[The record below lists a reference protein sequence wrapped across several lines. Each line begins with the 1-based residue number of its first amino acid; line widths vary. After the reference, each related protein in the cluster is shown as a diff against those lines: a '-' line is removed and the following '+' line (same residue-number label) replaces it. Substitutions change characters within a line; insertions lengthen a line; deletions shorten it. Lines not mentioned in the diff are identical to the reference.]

1 MAFLKKTFT
10 RVFQFKIYRRI
21 IVSFGLMFIMTV
33 AVLSCLLF
41 YLFSSSA
48 AKEIDNTSKRMLD
61 QTSYASDVIY
71 NQATNISSQLINDNN
86 IIAFF
91 NSNDVD
97 KIVYF
102 NISRQLTNIQN
113 VYPFIS
119 SIGVYNLQN
128 GLSFDTRDIPV
139 DKAVLNSNEKKYIE
153 IYPRKVTTEYYT
165 RDYSYDLVTFVVFPE
180 FSISKS
186 SYAAIVININQDYI
200 LNTASNIN
208 GISSESQTFVMDTNG
223 LVISHFDP
231 NSFMMDLSDQP
242 YVHDILEEG
251 KPVGS
256 FITKIGNEKH
266 LVTYVKSD
274 IVNWYFVSIKQY
286 NQLLGNLYELQNTI
300 LYISLLLIFAGIIIL
315 FLLTSVIYNPI
326 KSLMEK
332 VGNINNSKV
341 DEFKYLAD
349 AFLKSQ
355 ESARLLHS
363 SMQNTSGIIKEN
375 YIHNILKG
383 NLSHANMP
391 QAIMDKISGN
401 FSSPYYSIFL
411 FKIDSYFQLKQEIN
425 PADQNLFR
433 FIVSNIA
440 QELLLRHFM
449 NESAALEE
457 DELVV
462 LGLLNNKNLP
472 DEIYLT
478 LTEIQDSIHNHFS
491 FTVSIYVGNIVSSMN
506 EIAASYR
513 SLKEY
518 SKYHLFCGNECII
531 DSEKFGSLSIRTGFY
546 PYDTEKKL
554 FNSLH
559 LCDKK
564 VVQKCIVD
572 FIEYIGKLNYY
583 EAVNYSNQILSSI
596 IKSYNGVL
604 DLQDS
609 TFKHYLDIDLI
620 NKAETIQDISDI
632 ISELCLKICFLTE
645 EKNNSLN
652 SQRYKKIIEDVKKYM
667 EDHYSDPNLSLELAS
682 SIVELSSGYLG
693 KLFKNV
699 TSLSFNDYLNNLRLE
714 KAKELLC
721 STNEPA
727 SKICE
732 KVGIFNV
739 TYFST
744 LFKKTYG
751 ITPSQFRGNK

>member
-1 MAFLKKTFT
+1 MALLKKTFK
-10 RVFQFKIYRRI
+10 RVFQYKIYRRI

-33 AVLSCLLF
+33 TILSCMLF

-48 AKEIDNTSKRMLD
+48 TKEIDNTSKRMLA
-61 QTSYASDVIY
+61 QISYASDIIY
-71 NQATNISSQLINDNN
+71 NQATNISTQLINNN
-86 IIAFF
+86 DIITFF
-91 NSNDVD
+91 NSKDVD
-97 KIVYF
+97 KVVYF
-102 NISRQLTNIQN
+102 NISRYLTNIQN
-113 VYPFIS
+113 VYPFIR

-128 GLSFDTRDIPV
+128 GQSFDTRGILI
-139 DKAVLNSNEKKYIE
+139 DKAVLNRNEKKYME
-153 IYPRKVTTEYYT
+153 IYPQMTNVEHYGHI
-165 RDYSYDLVTFVVFPE
+165 DSYKLVTFVVFPE

-186 SYAAIVININQDYI
+186 SYAAIVINIDQEYI
-200 LNTASNIN
+200 LKIADNIN
-208 GISSESQTFVMDTNG
+208 AISSEPQTFVMDTNG
-223 LVISHFDP
+223 MVVSHFDP

-242 YVHDILEEG
+242 YVQDILKEG
-251 KPVGS
+251 KQNGS
-256 FITKIGNEKH
+256 FISKIGNEKH
-266 LVTYVKSD
+266 LVTYVKSN

-286 NQLLGNLYELQNTI
+286 DQLLGNLFELRNTI
-300 LYISLLLIFAGIIIL
+300 LFISLLLIFTGIIIL

-332 VGNINNSKV
+332 VGNINNSNV
-341 DEFKYLAD
+341 DEFKYLSE

-375 YIHNILKG
+375 YIYNILKG
-383 NLSHANMP
+383 NPSHTNMP
-391 QAIMDKISGN
+391 SAIMDTINGN
-401 FSSPYYSIFL
+401 FSASYYNIFV
-411 FKIDSYFQLKQEIN
+411 FKIDRFLQLKQEVQ
-425 PADQNLFR
+425 PSDCNLLR

-440 QELLLRHFM
+440 QELLLRHFQ
-449 NESAALEE
+449 NEVATLEE

-462 LGLLNNKNLP
+462 LALLNSNNLT

-478 LTEIQDSIHNHFS
+478 LTEIQDSIRTHFN
-491 FTVSIYVGNIVSSMN
+491 FTVSIYVGNMISSMN
-506 EIAASYR
+506 EIAESYR

-531 DSEKFGSLSIRTGFY
+531 DSEKIRSLSSMTGFF
-546 PYDTEKKL
+546 PYDIEKKL

-564 VVQKCIVD
+564 IIQKSID
-572 FIEYIGKLNYY
+572 SFIEYIGKVNYY
-583 EAVNYSNQILSSI
+583 EAVNYSNQIISSI
-596 IKSYNGVL
+596 IKSYNGIL
-604 DLQDS
+604 ELQDS
-609 TFKHYLDIDLI
+609 IFKRYLDTDLI
-620 NKAETIQDISDI
+620 NKAETLQDISNI
-632 ISELCLKICFLTE
+632 LSELCSKICFLTE
-645 EKNNSLN
+645 EKNNNLN
-652 SQRYKKIIEDVKKYM
+652 SQRYTKIVEDIKKYM

-682 SIVELSSGYLG
+682 GIVELSSGYLG

-699 TSLSFNDYLNNLRLE
+699 TSLSFNDYLNNIRLE
-714 KAKELLC
+714 KAKELLY

-751 ITPSQFRGNK
+751 ITPSQYRGNK